1 MTGSAIYT
9 GIITHTR
16 VKPVRHRLAYRGLYL
31 LLDLDAL
38 SDLTRR
44 LRLFSAGR
52 FNVFGFF
59 ARDHGDGR
67 DTALRPQ
74 IESHLREAGIEP
86 DGGAIRLLCM
96 PRVLGTV
103 FNPLSVYFCHRADGA
118 LAAILY
124 EVHNTFGERHSYL
137 IPVEADETGTG
148 PRVIRQS
155 CAKNFYVSPFMD
167 MALTYHF
174 RVSPPGERVNVVIAA
189 HDSQGPVMT
198 AAFIGTRETLSD
210 ANLVKVFIR
219 HPLLALQVLGGI
231 HWEALK
237 LWRKGMKLR
246 SRPAPPAETVTIARP
261 AAANR

>member
-9 GIITHTR
+9 GIITHAR
-16 VKPVRHRLAYRGLYL
+16 VKPVKHRLAYRGLYL
-31 LLDLDAL
+31 LLDLDEL
-38 SDLTRR
+38 SDLTQR

-52 FNVFGFF
+52 FNVFGFL

-74 IESHLREAGIEP
+74 IEAHLREAGIEP
-86 DGGAIRLLCM
+86 DGGTIRLLCM

-103 FNPLSVYFCHRADGA
+103 FNPLSVYFCHRADGT

-137 IPVEADETGTG
+137 IPVETGATT
-148 PRVIRQS
+148 PVIRQS

-174 RVSPPGERVNVVIAA
+174 RVRPPGERVGVVISA
-189 HDSQGPVMT
+189 HDADGPVMT
-198 AAFIGTRETLSD
+198 AAFAGTRETLSD

-246 SRPAPPAETVTIARP
+246 TRPAPPAETVTIARP
-261 AAANR
+261 ATASR